1 MGLFNRKEEV
11 VKSKSKLL
19 EDFISKSVGLT
30 RILEKETEYYKEI
43 KMKQAEMLLESKLN
57 LIDELEEIKSGLT
70 ENSEYLKN
78 LPESEKKKVIAANGN
93 LIKAA
98 EDNYNETL
106 KAKEVNKLILEAIS
120 EAVSNSR
127 SIEGAYGDSGSSYRS
142 QYENTPI
149 TIIQNA

>member
-11 VKSKSKLL
+11 VKSKSQLL

-57 LIDELEEIKSGLT
+57 LIDELEEIKAGLT

-78 LPESEKKKVIAANGN
+78 LPEAEKKKIIAANGN

-120 EAVSNSR
+120 EAVSNSKGV
-127 SIEGAYGDSGSSYRS
+127 EGAYGDGGSVYRS